1 MRFRQ
6 SERVRQTEPWG
17 TVRAE
22 RSGSRLT
29 ERVASNGARLA
40 DITALFLPKSSQTRS
55 VRHKSLRWGRRCG
68 GGSGGVWQWRGARE
82 PLRRRGQ
89 AGQLAELG
97 KAPTRAR
104 GGGGVRVCHAGC
116 GGDGGKAPA
125 GGGRRQ
131 GATHRP
137 ARVRQSPDPSVSTEA
152 GAFWC

>member
-68 GGSGGVWQWRGARE
+68 GGAVWGAAVAAAASDAMRE
-82 PLRRRGQ
+82 S
-89 AGQLAELG
+89 
-97 KAPTRAR
+97 
-104 GGGGVRVCHAGC
+104 VR
-116 GGDGGKAPA
+116 GGKAPR
-125 GGGRRQ
+125 GRRQ

-137 ARVRQSPDPSVSTEA
+137 ARVRQSPDPSISTEV
-152 GAFWC
+152 GAFCATQTLAVET

>member
-55 VRHKSLRWGRRCG
+55 VRHMSLRWRGVALARRT
-68 GGSGGVWQWRGARE
+68 GV
-82 PLRRRGQ
+82 LS
-89 AGQLAELG
+89 
-97 KAPTRAR
+97 
-104 GGGGVRVCHAGC
+104 GGGG
-116 GGDGGKAPA
+116 
-125 GGGRRQ
+125 
-131 GATHRP
+131 
-137 ARVRQSPDPSVSTEA
+137 
-152 GAFWC
+152 